1 MSIKI
6 AVILFIKPFTAA
18 RLMSAPYGY
27 KLASPRM
34 WLTSTRHTRRDRFL
48 QSQAKDSA
56 FL

>member
-1 MSIKI
+1 MGIKI
-6 AVILFIKPFTAA
+6 AVILFKPFTAA

-48 QSQAKDSA
+48 QSQAKESA